1 MVSPG
6 TQLTQSIPSDLAR
19 PSSGNSKTRLIVL
32 NLLLIAGTL
41 ALYAPVH
48 HYPFVNYDD
57 PWYVSNNPYIKDGIN
72 ADMLHW
78 AFMSRGYCHNWHP
91 VTWISHA
98 LDIEM
103 FGLNPAGHHDE
114 NVVLHALDVVLLFWV
129 LRQATGYTG
138 RSFMAAALFAVH
150 PMNVECVAW
159 LSERKTMLSM
169 VFFLLALAAYRE
181 YARKPSD
188 GRYTLVALLYVLG
201 LMAKPQVIAL
211 PLLLLLW
218 DYWPLQRM
226 FASEPSSEPAAETFP
241 ATSLWE
247 LVKEKIPLFVIAAGS
262 ALMTMLAQEVGTP
275 QYWPYTL
282 SIRLQNAIVSY
293 ARYVEDLF
301 WPSRLAPFYPHPGN
315 SLTAWQVGSAFLFL
329 LIVTGLVLAGR
340 RHRYLPVGWLWFL
353 ISLIPM
359 IGLVQVWEQ
368 AMADRY
374 AYQSF
379 LGLFIIVCWGAAEW
393 AEKRRL
399 PSAVL
404 PTAGLAVLLALSLVA
419 RRQIGYWK
427 DSVTLW
433 SRSLEVTPNNNFI
446 GEQSMGYVLIKAG
459 RRAEALPHFAKALEM
474 RPTDAL
480 SNLEIGFQE
489 HEEGNLSGAI
499 EHYQQV
505 LNATDTSVD
514 LKRRALVNMGHAYAD
529 KGDTERARQCFES
542 ADRLPS
548 G

>member
-6 TQLTQSIPSDLAR
+6 TQLSQSIPSDLAR
-19 PSSGNSKTRLIVL
+19 TSSGNSKTRLILL

-57 PWYVSNNPYIKDGIN
+57 PWYVSNNAYIKDGIN

-78 AFMSRGYCHNWHP
+78 AFMSQGYCHNWHP
-91 VTWISHA
+91 LTWISHA

-103 FGLNPAGHHDE
+103 FGLNPTGHHDE

-138 RSFMAAALFAVH
+138 RSFMVAALFAVH

-159 LSERKTMLSM
+159 ISERKTMLSM

-181 YARKPSD
+181 YARKPSN
-188 GRYTLVALLYVLG
+188 GRYRLVALLYVLG

-211 PLLLLLW
+211 PVLLLLW

-226 FASEPSSEPAAETFP
+226 FASEPAAGAEAGMFPAASF
-241 ATSLWE
+241 WE
-247 LVKEKIPLFVIAAGS
+247 LVKEKIPLFIIAAAS
-262 ALMTMLAQEVGTP
+262 ALMTMVAQRVGPP
-275 QYWPYTL
+275 QHWPYTF

-293 ARYVEDLF
+293 ARYVQNAF
-301 WPSRLAPFYPHPGN
+301 WPARLAPFYPHPGN
-315 SLTAWQVGSAFLFL
+315 SLTAWQVGSALLFL
-329 LIVTGLVLAGR
+329 LIVSALVIAGR

-368 AMADRY
+368 GMADRY

-379 LGLFIIVCWGAAEW
+379 LGLFIIVCWGTTEW
-393 AEKRRL
+393 VEKQRL

-433 SRSLEVTPNNNFI
+433 SRSLQITPNNNFI
-446 GEQSMGYVLIKAG
+446 GEQSLGYVLLKEG
-459 RRAEALPHFAKALEM
+459 RRAEALPHFAKALEI

-489 HEEGNLSGAI
+489 HEEGNLAGAI

-505 LNATDTSVD
+505 LKATDTDVD

-529 KGDTERARQCFES
+529 QGDTERARQCFES
-542 ADRLPS
+542 ANQLPS
-548 G
+548 Q